1 MANKE
6 LRPMQRKAP
15 ETAFD
20 AILANYKNPDSIV
33 LTDEQ
38 ERIKKRW
45 SFVLQCRLDL
55 YSRYEIANR
64 LVDQFGVSLAMAY
77 KDIRDSDIMYGDV
90 MKADK
95 EGTKA
100 VLFEY
105 AHNLYR
111 TAVQRKDLKAQ
122 SKALELLAKFGGVEA
137 EDKAD
142 FDPDKFKNV
151 PVEITLPPEL
161 LKILQDSIKGGVVDL
176 NKLNVVDIPYTDVTD
191 DSDK

>member
-1 MANKE
+1 MANKN
-6 LRPMQRKAP
+6 LRPMLRKAP

-20 AILANYKNPDSIV
+20 AILAQYKSPDTIV

-38 ERIKKRW
+38 EKIKKRW
-45 SFVLQCRLDL
+45 SFVLQCRLEIFT
-55 YSRYEIANR
+55 RQEIANR
-64 LVDQFGVSLAMAY
+64 LVDQFGISMALAY
-77 KDIRDSDIMYGDV
+77 QDIRNSDIMYGDV
-90 MKADK
+90 LKADK

-100 VLFEY
+100 ILYEY
-105 AHNLYR
+105 ALELYR
-111 TAVQRKDLKAQ
+111 KAKQQQDLKAQ

-142 FDPDKFKNV
+142 FDPDKFKNI